1 MIRPP
6 RVLTRTPEFL
16 EVVIDALSD
25 VLRVARLSGG
35 AFLHAEFF
43 EPWCMAARIAPDQCS
58 AYLGPASHIIL
69 YHYVVTGNL
78 RVRLEGEDPFELAA
92 GEVVLFPRN
101 DPHLLGSDFDLP
113 PTRAAEVIR
122 PPRGGDLTKIRLGGD
137 GACARVICGF
147 LGCENAD
154 GNPVIGALP
163 AALKLQVGESGA
175 AEWIRSTFQFA
186 ADEVARG
193 RAGSDAVLAK
203 LSELLFVEAVRRYA
217 ETLPPEQSGW
227 LAGLA
232 DPYVS
237 RALSQL
243 HTRVDHDWTVEALG
257 REIGLSRSALAERFT
272 RVIGV
277 APMQYLANWRM
288 QVAAQSLRGTSMAL
302 IDIAEQVGYE
312 SEAAFSRAFKKAF
325 GEPPATWRRRRSYG
339 QASPASAKA
348 EGNAKAG

>member
-1 MIRPP
+1 MLR
-6 RVLTRTPEFL
+6 RLS
-16 EVVIDALSD
+16 IDALSD

-35 AFLHAEFF
+35 VFLHAEFF
-43 EPWCMAARIAPDQCS
+43 EPWCMAAHVSPDQCS
-58 AYLGPASHIIL
+58 AFLGPTSHVIL
-69 YHYVVTGNL
+69 YHYVVEGRL
-78 RVRLEGEDPFELAA
+78 RVRLGGEKPFELTA

-113 PTRAAEVIR
+113 PTRASEAIR
-122 PPRGGDLTKIRLGGD
+122 SSRGGGLATIRLGGD
-137 GACARVICGF
+137 GGCTRVICGF
-147 LGCENAD
+147 LGCESIE

-163 AALKLQVGESGA
+163 AALMLQIGESGA

-217 ETLPPEQSGW
+217 ETLSPEQSGW

-243 HTRVDHDWTVEALG
+243 HARVEYDWTVEALG
-257 REIGLSRSALAERFT
+257 REIGLSRSALADRFT

-288 QVAAQSLRGTSMAL
+288 QVAAQSLRTTRMTL

-325 GEPPATWRRRRSYG
+325 GEPPATWRRKHAPG
-339 QASPASAKA
+339 
-348 EGNAKAG
+348 

>member
-1 MIRPP
+1 MVHGRA
-6 RVLTRTPEFL
+6 RLAGSVL
-16 EVVIDALSD
+16 D
-25 VLRVARLSGG
+25 VPGADVARHPVPLRRGG
-35 AFLHAEFF
+35 AS
-43 EPWCMAARIAPDQCS
+43 Q
-58 AYLGPASHIIL
+58 
-69 YHYVVTGNL
+69 
-78 RVRLEGEDPFELAA
+78 VRLGGEKPFELAA

-113 PTRAAEVIR
+113 PTRASEVIR
-122 PPRGGDLTKIRLGGD
+122 PPQGGGLATIRLGGD

-147 LGCENAD
+147 LGCESID

-163 AALKLQVGESGA
+163 AALKLQIGESGA

-203 LSELLFVEAVRRYA
+203 LSELLFVEAIRRYA
-217 ETLPPEQSGW
+217 ETLSPEQTGW

-243 HTRVDHDWTVEALG
+243 HARVEYDWTVEALG
-257 REIGLSRSALAERFT
+257 RVIGLSRSALADRFT
-272 RVIGV
+272 RDRRGANAV
-277 APMQYLANWRM
+277 PANWRM
-288 QVAAQSLRGTSMAL
+288 QIAAQSLRTTRMTL

-325 GEPPATWRRRRSYG
+325 GEPPATWRRKHMRG
-339 QASPASAKA
+339 
-348 EGNAKAG
+348 